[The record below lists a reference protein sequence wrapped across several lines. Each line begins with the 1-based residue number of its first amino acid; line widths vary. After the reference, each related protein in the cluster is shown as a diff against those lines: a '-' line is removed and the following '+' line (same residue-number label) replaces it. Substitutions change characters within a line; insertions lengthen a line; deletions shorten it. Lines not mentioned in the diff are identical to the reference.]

1 MKGVSAIIATI
12 LMLVITI
19 GLAGTAYVYI
29 SGMLTGK
36 TGTTISILD
45 YTCTIGTN
53 GRIITMVISNDG
65 TDNIPGAANGI
76 LKIYVDNV
84 DRTTMF
90 GSFND
95 AGTWLNTEKG
105 INAHT
110 TKPILNEDAAAA
122 TWFPTATTQHT
133 VLVSTP
139 SNAQRITL
147 MCP

>member
-36 TGTTISILD
+36 TATTISIID
-45 YTCTIGTN
+45 YSCAAGTN
-53 GRIITMVISNDG
+53 VNVINLVISNDG
-65 TDNIPGAANGI
+65 TADIPGAANGV

-84 DRTTMF
+84 DHTSDF
-90 GSFND
+90 GSFNI

-105 INAHT
+105 ITAHT
-110 TKPILNEDAAAA
+110 TKPILNNDAAAA
-122 TWFPTATTQHT
+122 YNPVAGAHT

-139 SNAQRITL
+139 SNAQRITVT
-147 MCP
+147 CP